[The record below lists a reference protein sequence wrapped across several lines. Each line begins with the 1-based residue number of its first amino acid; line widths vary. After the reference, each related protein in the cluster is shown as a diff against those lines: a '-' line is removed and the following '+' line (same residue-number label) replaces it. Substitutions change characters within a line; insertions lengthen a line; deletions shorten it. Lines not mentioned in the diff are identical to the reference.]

1 MQVSVC
7 KQQHVQLY
15 VHSGVKNVVSEDV
28 FNSKKEAA
36 KRGRK
41 PKSSGPSEF
50 CSIILLCAC
59 FLLFAWGILTRH
71 LTLYISAGNLFRRGH
86 TVWHSSTTMSVTHV
100 ALLKL
105 KIVCTVN

>member
-1 MQVSVC
+1 MSVC
-7 KQQHVQLY
+7 KQRHVQLY

-50 CSIILLCAC
+50 CSIILCAC
-59 FLLFAWGILTRH
+59 SFAIRL
-71 LTLYISAGNLFRRGH
+71 GNLDKTSYIVHICREFIPKG
-86 TVWHSSTTMSVTHV
+86 SYGV
-100 ALLKL
+100 AL
-105 KIVCTVN
+105 INYNERDTCSSA